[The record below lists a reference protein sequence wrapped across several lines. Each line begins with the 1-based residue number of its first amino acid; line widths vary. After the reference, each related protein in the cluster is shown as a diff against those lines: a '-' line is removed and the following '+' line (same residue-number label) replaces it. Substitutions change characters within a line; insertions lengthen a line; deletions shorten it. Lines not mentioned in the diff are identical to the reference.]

1 MKNRNLALFDFD
13 GTITT
18 KDTLVEF
25 IKYAVG
31 SKNYYLGLLKLSP
44 MLLAYMLKFIP
55 NHKAKE
61 QLIAYFFKDWESQ
74 KFQAIAKKYAL
85 EEIDTIT
92 RPQAIEQ
99 IRSHQ
104 EKGDKV
110 VIVSASIECWIDAW
124 AKQYGIELIATRL
137 EHQDNRVTGKFA
149 TKNCYGIEKVNR
161 IKKSLRLKEYQ
172 TITAYGDSSGDKEML
187 ALSHNAYYKPF
198 RG

>member
-44 MLLAYMLKFIP
+44 MLLAYTLKFIP

-61 QLIAYFFKDWESQ
+61 QLIAHFFQDWESQ

>member
-1 MKNRNLALFDFD
+1 MKPKNLALFDFD

-18 KDTLVEF
+18 KDSLVEF
-25 IKYAVG
+25 IKYAIG
-31 SKNYYLGLLKLSP
+31 TKKYYLGLLKLSP
-44 MLLAYMLKFIP
+44 MLLAYSLKLIP
-55 NHKAKE
+55 NYKAKE
-61 QLIAYFFKDWESQ
+61 QLIAYFFQGWESQ

-110 VIVSASIECWIDAW
+110 VIVSASMECWIKAW
-124 AKQYGIELIATRL
+124 ATQYGIELIATRL
-137 EHQDNRVTGKFA
+137 EYQDNKLTGKFA
-149 TKNCYGIEKVNR
+149 TKNCYGIEKVKR
-161 IKKSLRLKEYQ
+161 IKETLRIKEYQ

-187 ALSHNAYYKPF
+187 AFSHNSFYKPF
-198 RG
+198 RA